1 MSIYGDAAPAAG
13 APSAFSSDGAVG
25 LKPAGAGAKC
35 SAFAMDVQ
43 AGCSSTDAFKT
54 SRPAQGCLCVTIIL
68 IGLLVFGGDE
78 EHEHCQE
85 AGEEMK
91 ALETQ
96 MLIDARCTA
105 DGVGSESC
113 TCATDMREL
122 AHPELAT
129 TPAGGCSFRT
139 GNTPIGATQWLEVP
153 VQCPAVSYGQQ
164 PGAFSSF
171 LPVEL
176 LAKTP

>member
-13 APSAFSSDGAVG
+13 APSVFSSDGAVG
-25 LKPAGAGAKC
+25 LKPAGTGARC
-35 SAFAMDVQ
+35 SAFATDVR
-43 AGCSSTDAFKT
+43 AGCSSMDAFKT

-68 IGLLVFGGDE
+68 LGLLVFGGDR
-78 EHEHCQE
+78 EHERCQE
-85 AGEEMK
+85 TGAEMK

-96 MLIDARCTA
+96 ALIDARCIA

-113 TCATDMREL
+113 TCATDMLEL

-129 TPAGGCSFRT
+129 APAGGCSFIT
-139 GNTPIGATQWLEVP
+139 GNTPIGATQWVEVP
-153 VQCPAVSYGQQ
+153 VRCPSPVYGQSD
-164 PGAFSSF
+164 GASSST

-176 LAKTP
+176 